1 MSLVRKQP
9 HAVFHYAHLRTTMSH
24 VQGTTFGRS
33 EGSELDRLG
42 KDVVAMRE
50 KLKEVSWCAS
60 RDAQRVNITPAKCFS
75 LYDFNAHAAG
85 FFP

>member
-1 MSLVRKQP
+1 MMQSGGKGPYIKWPEIVSLIVRKQP

-42 KDVVAMRE
+42 KDV
-50 KLKEVSWCAS
+50 
-60 RDAQRVNITPAKCFS
+60 S
-75 LYDFNAHAAG
+75 L
-85 FFP
+85 

>member
-1 MSLVRKQP
+1 MARDSVSGQEAATRCISLCACT
-9 HAVFHYAHLRTTMSH
+9 HTTMSH

-33 EGSELDRLG
+33 EGIELDWLG

-60 RDAQRVNITPAKCFS
+60 RDAQRVNISPEV
-75 LYDFNAHAAG
+75 L
-85 FFP
+85 